1 MKPSFFIFVLS
12 ESALA
17 DASPIFFGI
26 SLNSYAKYS
35 ILPKYQVVFKGLKI
49 YRNFLNKKHKTLMDV
64 FFCSVFFPKISLKKE
79 IAYGRE
85 KITFSVKI
93 SRTFFGSKFFME
105 ICLPKY

>member
-1 MKPSFFIFVLS
+1 
-12 ESALA
+12 
-17 DASPIFFGI
+17 
-26 SLNSYAKYS
+26 
-35 ILPKYQVVFKGLKI
+35 
-49 YRNFLNKKHKTLMDV
+49 MDV

-85 KITFSVKI
+85 KISFSVKI